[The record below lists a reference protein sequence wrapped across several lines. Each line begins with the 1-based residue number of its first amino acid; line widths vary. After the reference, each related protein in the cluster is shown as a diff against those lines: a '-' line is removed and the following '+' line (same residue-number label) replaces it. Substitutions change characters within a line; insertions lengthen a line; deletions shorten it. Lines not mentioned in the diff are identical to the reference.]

1 MKRIITATI
10 FAFTAILSVG
20 RSMAQVPAILVD
32 VPFHF
37 TVGDKLLPPGT
48 YTITSASAGMIEIRN
63 RGQHISILSTTLR
76 DNRESENGG
85 ELVFTR
91 YGNQYFLH
99 EILCDFVSM
108 NVYLPTTKSEKRV
121 RTQEAMVEQANH
133 LLLAMK

>member
-1 MKRIITATI
+1 MKRIITIAI
-10 FAFTAILSVG
+10 FAFTVILSVG
-20 RSMAQVPAILVD
+20 RVLAQVSAIEVN
-32 VPFHF
+32 VPFNF
-37 TVGDKLLPPGT
+37 TVSDKLLPPGT

-63 RGQHISILSTTLR
+63 RGQNISILSTTLR

-108 NVYLPTTKSEKRV
+108 NVYLHTTKSEKRV
-121 RTQEAMVEQANH
+121 RMQEAMVEQANH